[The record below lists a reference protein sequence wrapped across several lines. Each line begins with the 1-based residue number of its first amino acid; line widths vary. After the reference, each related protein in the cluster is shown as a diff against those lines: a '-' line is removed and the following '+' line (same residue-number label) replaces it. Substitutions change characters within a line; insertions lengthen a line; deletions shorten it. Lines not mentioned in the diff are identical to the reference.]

1 MDGMNLENGTAPIV
15 VTWDRRTERR
25 TELSSA
31 EVMKILRKR
40 AAKAAIRESSDSSA
54 QYVETR

>member
-1 MDGMNLENGTAPIV
+1 MDGSDIEKGTAPIV
-15 VTWDRRTERR
+15 VIWDRRTERR

-54 QYVETR
+54 QYIETR